1 MHRSK
6 EVTFKDVLILFL
18 KKFER
23 IFAFALC
30 FAVVFAAL
38 GAWKSYRSVS
48 GENLRKMMD
57 DYQLKMD
64 EYNDS
69 TEEIRKSIE
78 QDKARLENISA
89 YTQNSIYYN
98 MDPYHTVT
106 SELVFYVDTGYQ
118 IAPSQYY
125 QNPNKTGEIVSAYC
139 DAYRSAELYDGIK
152 EMLGGEIDVKYI
164 DELLT
169 IERAGDIQIKDSV
182 GNVTVKHSDGNEG
195 VVVIRAKAQDEQTAS
210 AITDFVFG
218 YLKENFGKTIA
229 QHQTTILS
237 DSAMT
242 VVDNDLEQMQKEV
255 REEVTELEET
265 IKTNE
270 AQLAT
275 LERDMPQQ
283 PSVSMG
289 SVLKKAVL
297 FAILGGI
304 LGGVLICLWILLAY
318 LADNRLDD
326 AYQAQRLYNLE
337 LFGVAKQGSKKYRP
351 VFTRLINNMEHNPE
365 RQEFESVAQAAQ
377 YTDSALSALSN
388 GDNRTVA
395 VVSTRENEA
404 VMQAFVQFE
413 QLSDSSLTYCICPDM
428 LKNPQSVQ
436 KAAQADAVIVLEQ
449 IGVSLISEIDRQIL
463 HIEKSGKEI
472 LGMFLIDSY
481 DAHHTVKTKKGMEQ

>member
-1 MHRSK
+1 
-6 EVTFKDVLILFL
+6 
-18 KKFER
+18 
-23 IFAFALC
+23 
-30 FAVVFAAL
+30 
-38 GAWKSYRSVS
+38 
-48 GENLRKMMD
+48 
-57 DYQLKMD
+57 
-64 EYNDS
+64 
-69 TEEIRKSIE
+69 
-78 QDKARLENISA
+78 
-89 YTQNSIYYN
+89 
-98 MDPYHTVT
+98 
-106 SELVFYVDTGYQ
+106 
-118 IAPSQYY
+118 
-125 QNPNKTGEIVSAYC
+125 
-139 DAYRSAELYDGIK
+139 
-152 EMLGGEIDVKYI
+152 
-164 DELLT
+164 
-169 IERAGDIQIKDSV
+169 
-182 GNVTVKHSDGNEG
+182 
-195 VVVIRAKAQDEQTAS
+195 
-210 AITDFVFG
+210 
-218 YLKENFGKTIA
+218 
-229 QHQTTILS
+229 
-237 DSAMT
+237 MT

-463 HIEKSGKEI
+463 HIEKSEKEI
-472 LGMFLIDSY
+472 LGMLLIDSY